1 LYRNG
6 SKFLGRRFLLFIL
19 HCVFSFHEIRLSR
32 KGRLL
37 LSKTLSQNS
46 KLRKMS
52 PCPDVPLTVVN
63 LVGPTTVCRTERLSL
78 CSMCTGRLRRDAA
91 RLAGP
96 SAVALYVCMCV
107 CVCVSAGGSATG
119 ADAAHR
125 SSVSADVV
133 LLRHARHPRHDAA
146 ECTQLRSVNQS
157 TCLLL
162 ASISSAQLVKLLH
175 TGTD

>member
-1 LYRNG
+1 MQRVTASEMTYTVSGGALNSTQTKCSASRG
-6 SKFLGRRFLLFIL
+6 S
-19 HCVFSFHEIRLSR
+19 
-32 KGRLL
+32 
-37 LSKTLSQNS
+37 
-46 KLRKMS
+46 
-52 PCPDVPLTVVN
+52 
-63 LVGPTTVCRTERLSL
+63 VCS
-78 CSMCTGRLRRDAA
+78 
-91 RLAGP
+91 
-96 SAVALYVCMCV
+96 SAVCM

-146 ECTQLRSVNQS
+146 ECAQLRSVNQS
-157 TCLLL
+157 TYLLL

>member
-1 LYRNG
+1 MQRVTASEMTYTVSGGVLNSTQTKCSASRG
-6 SKFLGRRFLLFIL
+6 S
-19 HCVFSFHEIRLSR
+19 
-32 KGRLL
+32 
-37 LSKTLSQNS
+37 
-46 KLRKMS
+46 
-52 PCPDVPLTVVN
+52 
-63 LVGPTTVCRTERLSL
+63 VCS
-78 CSMCTGRLRRDAA
+78 
-91 RLAGP
+91 
-96 SAVALYVCMCV
+96 SAVCMCVCV

-133 LLRHARHPRHDAA
+133 LLRHASHPRHDAA
-146 ECTQLRSVNQS
+146 ECAQLRSVNQS